1 MATVDCVT
9 EVGFASAAAP
19 AAWSGREASR
29 RIADWLPRIE
39 EPFLDARTGL
49 ISKRWYNY
57 LRELGDRV
65 GGVQGPSIGQVQQ
78 TVIATQNQ
86 LAVTTQYATKV
97 GDFAQGIAATAEAT
111 AQVAQNNSLSGS
123 GSIPDTGD
131 PPPRPGTYAR

>member
-57 LRELGDRV
+57 LRE
-65 GGVQGPSIGQVQQ
+65 
-78 TVIATQNQ
+78 NQ